1 MTTRHKVFV
10 SHHHEN
16 DQEYRN
22 LFERMFGTVY
32 VSKSVEIGDID
43 SNLKTETI
51 RRKVR
56 DEFLRDST
64 VTIVLI
70 GKDTWRRKHI
80 DWEISSSI
88 RHTQFNPRS
97 GLLGIILPS
106 YPRSDRQ
113 SYNRY
118 TIPPRLYD
126 NIECDYSEIYNW
138 TDNSNSIKNWIH
150 KAYLNKD
157 KILPDNSRSLFKNNR
172 SDSRWYD

>member
-10 SHHHEN
+10 SYHHEN
-16 DQEYRN
+16 DQNYRN
-22 LFERMFGTVY
+22 LFERMFGSVY
-32 VSKSVEIGDID
+32 VSKSVEIGEID

-56 DEFLRDST
+56 DEYLRDST
-64 VTIVLI
+64 VTVVLI
-70 GKDTWRRKHI
+70 GRDTWRRKHI

-113 SYNRY
+113 SYDRY

-126 NIECDYSEIYNW
+126 NIESGYSVIYNW
-138 TDNSNSIKNWIH
+138 TDNSNSIENWIH
-150 KAYLNKD
+150 NAFLNKD
-157 KILPDNSRSLFKNNR
+157 KILPDNSRSLFNNNR
-172 SDSRWYD
+172 SGSRWYD